1 MSRIV
6 KNFKIRQCMSRVVT
20 NSGRQRF
27 RVAVNGASL
36 SDDLKKNGQGRNPRI
51 REEKH
56 SQGRNPKNREEKNSQ
71 VGTKKSVKK
80 EQCQRAVPT
89 AGNDVNL

>member
-6 KNFKIRQCMSRVVT
+6 KNFKSRQCMSRVVT

-36 SDDLKKNGQGRNPRI
+36 SDDLKRNGQGRNPRI
-51 REEKH
+51 REERAVPTAGK
-56 SQGRNPKNREEKNSQ
+56 
-71 VGTKKSVKK
+71 
-80 EQCQRAVPT
+80 RAVPT